1 MAQNLD
7 ELRNKLIGYIE
18 DAYAMED
25 QIEQVLGNQIA
36 LTQNHPPIQA
46 RIRQHLAETQLQK
59 KRMAQ
64 RLESYNRSPNAI
76 KNVVGNLQGTVAGM
90 AAGLRGDALSRA
102 MRDDY
107 VTEHLEI
114 AAYTL
119 LITTAELVGDL
130 DTVKAAKETL
140 KEEIAMQTWLAE
152 HMAESL
158 LLDFQ
163 DQKLELPAGGRKLV
177 EEGPRLHVTFEP
189 VAHETQTRT
198 TS

>member
-18 DAYAMED
+18 DAYALED
-25 QIEQVLGNQIA
+25 QIEQVLTNQVA
-36 LTQNHPPIQA
+36 LTANHPEIQQK
-46 RIRQHLAETQLQK
+46 IRQHLAETQLQK

-64 RLESYNRSPNAI
+64 RLESYGRTPNVV
-76 KNVVGNLQGTVAGM
+76 KNVVGNIQGTVVGM

-119 LITTAELVGDL
+119 LITTAELVGDME
-130 DTVKAAKETL
+130 TVKAAKETL
-140 KEEIAMQTWLAE
+140 KEEIAMQSWLAE
-152 HMAESL
+152 HLAGSL

-163 DQKLELPAGGRKLV
+163 DQKVEIPAGGRQIV
-177 EEGPRLHVTFEP
+177 DEGPRLTVTFEP
-189 VAHETQTRT
+189 ASLEKQAK
-198 TS
+198 